1 MLVFLCWAEFHASSW
16 WLLMRCAG
24 VGGGGGGYTRKGAWP
39 DYTGG

>member
-24 VGGGGGGYTRKGAWP
+24 VRGEGEGIQGKGP
-39 DYTGG
+39 DLTIDQ